1 MEDKS
6 RRRRRPTSFP
16 LLRSIELIMTESSS
30 PPSSETCPYT
40 GEWEY
45 DVFLCF
51 RGDDTRLGFTSHLM
65 NALSSKQIRTFIDD
79 KLEKTKSIDELV
91 SILQRSALS
100 VVVFS
105 EKFADSSWCLDEV
118 ATIAPRMTKF
128 GHRVL
133 PIFYNM
139 DPSDVTCDSGSYATI
154 IDREYK
160 GRSTYSEDK
169 RKWMDA
175 LKAVANCAGHT
186 SQAIKIESE
195 LIKKIV
201 QDVQKQLIDMS
212 SIIKSANLVGMGSRI
227 LEVERLLAM
236 DVLDDTRII
245 GLWGMGGVGKTTLA
259 KACYGRITSSNK
271 SIKHLFI
278 RNITEICGKHQG
290 VEEVVRK
297 LYSKLLDESN
307 QLGLGDVSNLTKI
320 FAAGSRIVVTTRNK
334 KVLQNAMTKIYD
346 LECLNDEEST
356 RLFSLHAFKQDFPQ
370 DNWTDK
376 SRLAISYCKGN
387 PLALK
392 ILGGALFGEDTH
404 YWKSFLSGL
413 RQTGQLEIQNVLR
426 KSYDTLGATE
436 KKIFLDVACLFRDIS
451 RSELIAYM
459 ETIHSSSCAKVK
471 DLTDRSLLTC
481 VSGEN
486 GKKIEVHDLLKEMAW
501 NIVNE
506 EPKLGKRSRLVDPDD
521 IHKLLTTREV
531 DTFLLRRKKRKMV
544 DMDCKAYNPLEEY
557 RTTEGI
563 SLDLTEAK
571 EMYLEANAFDRMNSL
586 TFLKIWESDDSYP
599 RKRKIHVPYGGLDSL
614 PNGLRW
620 LEWDLY
626 PSKFL
631 PSKFYPQ
638 HLVHLNIR
646 HSPIQSCWRGYDQPQ
661 LVNLIVLNL
670 YACENLITIPN
681 ISSSSNLEELVLSG
695 CTSLVEVPSYVQYF
709 TKLITIDFSY
719 CPNLKHLP
727 PKLDSKLL
735 KHVRMSYLNV
745 THCPEINS
753 RELEELNL
761 DKTSLLELPSAVYNV
776 KQNGDLYLYGKNIIN
791 FPAIT
796 RLRTLLL
803 KHTSIRETDFSDDD
817 DHQTSSVLAQSR
829 FRALYLHE
837 NSQLESMPK
846 SIWNMVSR
854 ELVIKGS
861 PLLESLPE
869 ILEPIYGL
877 TYLYITG
884 CESLKSL
891 PSSIS
896 NIRSL
901 KLLDLSRTGIRSLP
915 SSIHEMGQLAWIEL
929 KYCKSLKSIPS
940 SIQKLSSLTKLI
952 MVGCE
957 SIRSL
962 PELPPNVCTLE
973 LSGCKSL
980 QALPSNTG
988 NLMKLGILQF
998 ENCPQLDQTIP
1009 IEIVTNFFVH
1019 ARLAPIRRGEFQ
1031 QSRSELPKW
1040 FSHRS
1045 MNLNEAEECIVR
1057 MELPLLKDGD
1067 QSMIKGIVFGAVYSS
1082 HYNGYVTC
1090 GCEVGNTIV
1099 AAWISSLW
1107 DRDVSESD
1115 KLWLMFSKKLP
1126 GNCAMGIDENEAWYV
1141 KFAGLV
1147 VSFKFYIEEPGG
1159 GKFIKKKLKVKGCG
1173 VSFLY

>member
-6 RRRRRPTSFP
+6 IRRRRRPTSFP

-79 KLEKTKSIDELV
+79 KLEKTESIDELV

-105 EKFADSSWCLDEV
+105 ENFADSSWCLDEV

-128 GHRVL
+128 GHRIL
-133 PIFYNM
+133 PVFYNV
-139 DPSDVTCDSGSYATI
+139 DPSDVTGDSGSYATI
-154 IDREYK
+154 INREFK
-160 GRSTYSEDK
+160 GKSTYSEDK

-175 LKAVANCAGHT
+175 LKAVANCSGHT

-201 QDVQKQLIDMS
+201 QDVQKQMIDMS

-271 SIKHLFI
+271 SIKHLFV

-297 LYSKLLDESN
+297 LYSKLLDENNIDYEDLDITYRRERLSRMRVFIVLDN
-307 QLGLGDVSNLTKI
+307 VETLPQLEQLALGDVTNLPKI
-320 FAAGSRIVVTTRNK
+320 FAAGSRIILTTRNK

-356 RLFSLHAFKQDFPQ
+356 RLFSLHAFRQDFPR
-370 DNWTDK
+370 DNWTYK

-413 RQTGQLEIQNVLR
+413 RQTGQLEIQNILR

-436 KKIFLDVACLFRDIS
+436 KKIFLDVACLLRDIS
-451 RSELIAYM
+451 RSRLITYM
-459 ETIHSSSCAKVK
+459 ETMHPSSCAKVK
-471 DLTDRSLLTC
+471 DLIDRSLLTC
-481 VSGEN
+481 VSSKNGE
-486 GKKIEVHDLLKEMAW
+486 KIEVHDLLKEMAW

-531 DTFLLRRKKRKMV
+531 K
-544 DMDCKAYNPLEEY
+544 
-557 RTTEGI
+557 
-563 SLDLTEAK
+563 S
-571 EMYLEANAFDRMNSL
+571 
-586 TFLKIWESDDSYP
+586 W
-599 RKRKIHVPYGGLDSL
+599 
-614 PNGLRW
+614 LRW
-620 LEWDLY
+620 LQWDYY

-638 HLVHLNIR
+638 HLVHLIIAR
-646 HSPIQSCWRGYDQPQ
+646 SPIQRCWKGYDQSQ
-661 LVNLIVLNL
+661 LVNLMVLNFSF
-670 YACENLITIPN
+670 CESLVAIPN
-681 ISSSSNLEELVLSG
+681 ISSSSNLEKLILHG
-695 CTSLVEVPSYVQYF
+695 CKSLVEVPSYVQYL
-709 TKLITIDFSY
+709 TKLKTIDLSD
-719 CPNLKHLP
+719 CRNIKHLP

-735 KHVRMSYLNV
+735 KHVRMSGLKV
-745 THCPEINS
+745 THIPENDS
-753 RELEELNL
+753 REFVELNL
-761 DKTSLLELPSAVYNV
+761 YRTSLLELPSAIYNI
-776 KQNGDLYLYGKNIIN
+776 KQDGAIYLYGKNIIN

-796 RLRTLLL
+796 TRLKTLWLDN
-803 KHTSIRETDFSDDD
+803 TSIREIDFADDD
-817 DHQTSSVLAQSR
+817 DDQTSSELSLSR
-829 FRALYLHE
+829 FLELHLCR
-837 NSQLESMPK
+837 NSQLESLPK
-846 SIWNMVSR
+846 SIWNMVSSY
-854 ELVIKGS
+854 LVVNGS
-861 PLLESLPE
+861 PLLEILPE
-869 ILEPIYGL
+869 VSEPIYGL
-877 TYLYITG
+877 TGLVIIDCG
-884 CESLKSL
+884 SLKTL

-901 KLLDLSRTGIRSLP
+901 ESLDLSRTGIRSLP
-915 SSIHEMGQLAWIEL
+915 
-929 KYCKSLKSIPS
+929 
-940 SIQKLSSLTKLI
+940 
-952 MVGCE
+952 
-957 SIRSL
+957 
-962 PELPPNVCTLE
+962 ELPPNVSELK

-980 QALPSNTG
+980 QALPSNT
-988 NLMKLGILQF
+988 LKLLKLEMLNF
-998 ENCPQLDQTIP
+998 EYCPQL
-1009 IEIVTNFFVH
+1009 TNFLVH
-1019 ARLAPIRRGEFQ
+1019 ASLAPVRKGEFL
-1031 QSRSELPKW
+1031 QSGSELPEW
-1040 FSHRS
+1040 FSHKS
-1045 MNLNEAEECIVR
+1045 MNLKEAEEYIVM
-1057 MELPLLKDGD
+1057 MELPLPRDGD
-1067 QSMIKGIVFGAVYSS
+1067 QSIIKGIVFGAVYSS
-1082 HYNGYVTC
+1082 HCYFEVRC
-1090 GCEVGNTIV
+1090 DCEVGNTI
-1099 AAWISSLW
+1099 ISSW
-1107 DRDVSESD
+1107 TFYIHHPDVCESD
-1115 KLWLMFSKKLP
+1115 KLWLMFNKNLAP
-1126 GNCAMGIDENEAWYV
+1126 GKSAMGSEENEAWYV
-1141 KFAGLV
+1141 KYAGLV
-1147 VSFKFYIEEPGG
+1147 VSFKFYFERISR
-1159 GKFIKKKLKVKGCG
+1159 KKLKWKECG
-1173 VSFLY
+1173 VSLLY

>member
-1 MEDKS
+1 
-6 RRRRRPTSFP
+6 
-16 LLRSIELIMTESSS
+16 
-30 PPSSETCPYT
+30 
-40 GEWEY
+40 
-45 DVFLCF
+45 
-51 RGDDTRLGFTSHLM
+51 
-65 NALSSKQIRTFIDD
+65 
-79 KLEKTKSIDELV
+79 
-91 SILQRSALS
+91 
-100 VVVFS
+100 
-105 EKFADSSWCLDEV
+105 
-118 ATIAPRMTKF
+118 
-128 GHRVL
+128 
-133 PIFYNM
+133 
-139 DPSDVTCDSGSYATI
+139 
-154 IDREYK
+154 
-160 GRSTYSEDK
+160 
-169 RKWMDA
+169 
-175 LKAVANCAGHT
+175 
-186 SQAIKIESE
+186 
-195 LIKKIV
+195 
-201 QDVQKQLIDMS
+201 
-212 SIIKSANLVGMGSRI
+212 
-227 LEVERLLAM
+227 
-236 DVLDDTRII
+236 
-245 GLWGMGGVGKTTLA
+245 
-259 KACYGRITSSNK
+259 
-271 SIKHLFI
+271 
-278 RNITEICGKHQG
+278 
-290 VEEVVRK
+290 
-297 LYSKLLDESN
+297 
-307 QLGLGDVSNLTKI
+307 
-320 FAAGSRIVVTTRNK
+320 
-334 KVLQNAMTKIYD
+334 
-346 LECLNDEEST
+346 
-356 RLFSLHAFKQDFPQ
+356 
-370 DNWTDK
+370 
-376 SRLAISYCKGN
+376 
-387 PLALK
+387 
-392 ILGGALFGEDTH
+392 
-404 YWKSFLSGL
+404 
-413 RQTGQLEIQNVLR
+413 
-426 KSYDTLGATE
+426 
-436 KKIFLDVACLFRDIS
+436 
-451 RSELIAYM
+451 
-459 ETIHSSSCAKVK
+459 
-471 DLTDRSLLTC
+471 
-481 VSGEN
+481 
-486 GKKIEVHDLLKEMAW
+486 
-501 NIVNE
+501 
-506 EPKLGKRSRLVDPDD
+506 
-521 IHKLLTTREV
+521 
-531 DTFLLRRKKRKMV
+531 MV

-586 TFLKIWESDDSYP
+586 TFLKIWE
-599 RKRKIHVPYGGLDSL
+599 KRKIHVPYGGLDSL

-837 NSQLESMPK
+837 NSQLESMP
-846 SIWNMVSR
+846 N
-854 ELVIKGS
+854 
-861 PLLESLPE
+861 
-869 ILEPIYGL
+869 
-877 TYLYITG
+877 
-884 CESLKSL
+884 
-891 PSSIS
+891 
-896 NIRSL
+896 
-901 KLLDLSRTGIRSLP
+901 
-915 SSIHEMGQLAWIEL
+915 
-929 KYCKSLKSIPS
+929 

-1019 ARLAPIRRGEFQ
+1019 GEFQ

>member
-1 MEDKS
+1 
-6 RRRRRPTSFP
+6 
-16 LLRSIELIMTESSS
+16 
-30 PPSSETCPYT
+30 
-40 GEWEY
+40 
-45 DVFLCF
+45 
-51 RGDDTRLGFTSHLM
+51 
-65 NALSSKQIRTFIDD
+65 
-79 KLEKTKSIDELV
+79 
-91 SILQRSALS
+91 
-100 VVVFS
+100 
-105 EKFADSSWCLDEV
+105 
-118 ATIAPRMTKF
+118 
-128 GHRVL
+128 
-133 PIFYNM
+133 
-139 DPSDVTCDSGSYATI
+139 
-154 IDREYK
+154 
-160 GRSTYSEDK
+160 
-169 RKWMDA
+169 
-175 LKAVANCAGHT
+175 
-186 SQAIKIESE
+186 
-195 LIKKIV
+195 
-201 QDVQKQLIDMS
+201 
-212 SIIKSANLVGMGSRI
+212 
-227 LEVERLLAM
+227 
-236 DVLDDTRII
+236 
-245 GLWGMGGVGKTTLA
+245 MGGVGKTTLA

-307 QLGLGDVSNLTKI
+307 IDYEDLDITYRRERLSRMRVFIVFDNVETLPQLEQLGLGDVSNLTKI

-531 DTFLLRRKKRKMV
+531 K
-544 DMDCKAYNPLEEY
+544 
-557 RTTEGI
+557 
-563 SLDLTEAK
+563 SW
-571 EMYLEANAFDRMNSL
+571 S
-586 TFLKIWESDDSYP
+586 
-599 RKRKIHVPYGGLDSL
+599 
-614 PNGLRW
+614 
-620 LEWDLY
+620 
-626 PSKFL
+626 
-631 PSKFYPQ
+631 
-638 HLVHLNIR
+638 
-646 HSPIQSCWRGYDQPQ
+646 
-661 LVNLIVLNL
+661 
-670 YACENLITIPN
+670 
-681 ISSSSNLEELVLSG
+681 
-695 CTSLVEVPSYVQYF
+695 
-709 TKLITIDFSY
+709 
-719 CPNLKHLP
+719 
-727 PKLDSKLL
+727 
-735 KHVRMSYLNV
+735 MSYLNV

-869 ILEPIYGL
+869 ILEPIYG
-877 TYLYITG
+877 
-884 CESLKSL
+884 
-891 PSSIS
+891 
-896 NIRSL
+896 
-901 KLLDLSRTGIRSLP
+901 
-915 SSIHEMGQLAWIEL
+915 IHEMGQLAWIEL

-1019 ARLAPIRRGEFQ
+1019 ARLAPIRRVGNGEFQ

-1147 VSFKFYIEEPGG
+1147 VSFKFYIEEP
-1159 GKFIKKKLKVKGCG
+1159 KKLKVKGCG

>member
-1 MEDKS
+1 
-6 RRRRRPTSFP
+6 
-16 LLRSIELIMTESSS
+16 
-30 PPSSETCPYT
+30 
-40 GEWEY
+40 
-45 DVFLCF
+45 
-51 RGDDTRLGFTSHLM
+51 
-65 NALSSKQIRTFIDD
+65 
-79 KLEKTKSIDELV
+79 
-91 SILQRSALS
+91 
-100 VVVFS
+100 
-105 EKFADSSWCLDEV
+105 
-118 ATIAPRMTKF
+118 
-128 GHRVL
+128 
-133 PIFYNM
+133 
-139 DPSDVTCDSGSYATI
+139 
-154 IDREYK
+154 
-160 GRSTYSEDK
+160 
-169 RKWMDA
+169 
-175 LKAVANCAGHT
+175 
-186 SQAIKIESE
+186 
-195 LIKKIV
+195 
-201 QDVQKQLIDMS
+201 MS

-307 QLGLGDVSNLTKI
+307 IDYEDLDITYRRERLSRMRVFIVFDNVETLPQLEQLGLGDVSNLTKI

-459 ETIHSSSCAKVK
+459 ETIHSSSC
-471 DLTDRSLLTC
+471 
-481 VSGEN
+481 
-486 GKKIEVHDLLKEMAW
+486 EMAW

-521 IHKLLTTREV
+521 IHKLLTTRE
-531 DTFLLRRKKRKMV
+531 
-544 DMDCKAYNPLEEY
+544 
-557 RTTEGI
+557 
-563 SLDLTEAK
+563 
-571 EMYLEANAFDRMNSL
+571 EANAFDRMNSL

-646 HSPIQSCWRGYDQPQ
+646 HSPIQSCWRGYDQ

>member
-186 SQAIKIESE
+186 SQAIKI
-195 LIKKIV
+195 
-201 QDVQKQLIDMS
+201 
-212 SIIKSANLVGMGSRI
+212 
-227 LEVERLLAM
+227 
-236 DVLDDTRII
+236 
-245 GLWGMGGVGKTTLA
+245 
-259 KACYGRITSSNK
+259 
-271 SIKHLFI
+271 
-278 RNITEICGKHQG
+278 
-290 VEEVVRK
+290 
-297 LYSKLLDESN
+297 
-307 QLGLGDVSNLTKI
+307 

-392 ILGGALFGEDTH
+392 ILGGALFGEDT
-404 YWKSFLSGL
+404 
-413 RQTGQLEIQNVLR
+413 Q
-426 KSYDTLGATE
+426 
-436 KKIFLDVACLFRDIS
+436 
-451 RSELIAYM
+451 
-459 ETIHSSSCAKVK
+459 VK

-531 DTFLLRRKKRKMV
+531 KSWKKRKMV

-646 HSPIQSCWRGYDQPQ
+646 HSPIQSCWRGYDQ